1 MAAHYRKGVFRN
13 HSTTTPQ
20 SFHNHFADCRIP
32 GNLHSVVGWPAGWLA
47 GSTWPG
53 SASLAWLAWSGWLA
67 GWPTPAGW
75 LPVPGRLARLA
86 GSIPQS
92 FHNLSTIIPQSF
104 HNRSTIIPQ
113 QFHNH
118 STIIP
123 QSSRI
128 IPQSF
133 HRLQN
138 RRRSAFCGWLAAA
151 VARPGLGRL
160 ARPGWL
166 GLADSLAGRPQL
178 AGCPCLAGWLGWP
191 DPFHNHS
198 TTIPQSF
205 HNHSTITPQS
215 FHNHSTIIP
224 QSFHRLQNP
233 KKSAFCG
240 WLASWLAGGGW
251 LARLGLGRLAWP
263 GWLRWLADPS

>member
-67 GWPTPAGW
+67 GWPTPVGW
-75 LPVPGRLARLA
+75 LPVPGQLA

-92 FHNLSTIIPQSF
+92 LH
-104 HNRSTIIPQ
+104 H
-113 QFHNH
+113 H

-123 QSSRI
+123 QS
-128 IPQSF
+128 
-133 HRLQN
+133 
-138 RRRSAFCGWLAAA
+138 
-151 VARPGLGRL
+151 
-160 ARPGWL
+160 
-166 GLADSLAGRPQL
+166 
-178 AGCPCLAGWLGWP
+178 
-191 DPFHNHS
+191 FHNHS

-205 HNHSTITPQS
+205 HNHSTDSRIRG
-215 FHNHSTIIP
+215 NLHSVVGWP
-224 QSFHRLQNP
+224 
-233 KKSAFCG
+233 AG
-240 WLASWLAGGGW
+240 WLAAAGW
-251 LARLGLGRLAWP
+251 LDLAWA
-263 GWLRWLADPS
+263 G